1 MFHVALVGAGVMGR
15 AWIEAISSRDDVE
28 LAAVVDLDLALAEQ
42 AAAASGQEGVLV
54 ARDLTSAAAAG
65 LDAVINVT
73 VPRAHHSINTESLF
87 LGLPVLCEKP
97 ITSTVAEALSLAAA
111 AESTGHLVMASQSRR
126 YGPGIARFRELVDGL
141 GGVGTLTTEFFLGP
155 HFGGFREEMPNVL
168 LVDMA
173 IHAFDASRYLLDDD
187 PVAVYCRESNPPWS
201 WYQGAAS
208 ATAVF
213 EMRSGAV
220 YTYTGSWC
228 AAGFPT
234 SWNGQW
240 RASGRLGSAKWDG
253 DTDPLLDAPADAD
266 ALPPKPADA
275 SVLAGI
281 RGSLDEFLTAV
292 KTGTMPSGEIHSNIL
307 SLAMVEAAV
316 MSARTGTRI
325 TIDEVVAGARTAAM
339 ENELRPE
346 LVPLI
351 SELKIGSHASHRME

>member
-1 MFHVALVGAGVMGR
+1 MGR
-15 AWIEAISSRDDVE
+15 AWIDAIRSRDDVE
-28 LAAVVDLDLALAEQ
+28 LAAVVDLDLSLAEQ
-42 AAAASGQEGVLV
+42 AAAASGQADVLV

-73 VPRAHHSINTESLF
+73 VPRAHHSINTESLY

-111 AESTGHLVMASQSRR
+111 SESTGHLVMTSQSRR
-126 YGPGIARFRELVDGL
+126 YGPGIARFRELIDGL
-141 GGVGTLTTEFFLGP
+141 GGTGTLATQFFLAP

-187 PVAVYCRESNPPWS
+187 PVAVYCHESNPSWS

-228 AAGFPT
+228 APGFAT

-240 RASGRLGSAKWDG
+240 RASGRLGSATWDG
-253 DTDPLLDAPADAD
+253 DTEPLLDMPGDTDAPQSTPLDAT
-266 ALPPKPADA
+266 
-275 SVLAGI
+275 VLAGI
-281 RGSLDEFLTAV
+281 HGSLDEFLTAV
-292 KTGTMPSGEIHSNIL
+292 TTGTVPSGEIHSNIL
-307 SLAMVEAAV
+307 TLAMVEAAV
-316 MSARTGTRI
+316 ASARTGTRI
-325 TIDEVVAGARTAAM
+325 TIDDVIADARAVAM

-351 SELKIGSHASHRME
+351 SELKIGNHASHRVE